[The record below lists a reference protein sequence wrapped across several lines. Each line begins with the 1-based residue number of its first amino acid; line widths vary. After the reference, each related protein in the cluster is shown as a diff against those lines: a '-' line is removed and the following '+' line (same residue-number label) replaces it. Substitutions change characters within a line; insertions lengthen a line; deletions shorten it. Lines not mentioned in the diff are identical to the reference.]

1 MSKKNPPSAD
11 YQISPRI
18 LETLAQQQTDSYLA
32 ASRSA
37 ASVVNELE
45 KAKAELLYWQRADPK
60 FIPSEMVIK
69 QDKLF
74 IAESN
79 FEAANNRYLNARGDI
94 YHPSDSVD
102 QPNCSP
108 VDVEDTCDEEVVT
121 SHQSAKPSSKKERRD
136 VLDPVI
142 EYAQNKCKDPFDC
155 AEVWSIFERLA
166 DEEYGPLLA
175 STPEGIKY
183 KKNGT
188 TLLFKRKNLYDWL
201 YRLKSKIADTCK

>member
-37 ASVVNELE
+37 ASVLDELE
-45 KAKAELLYWQRADPK
+45 KAKAELLYWQRADPEFK
-60 FIPSEMVIK
+60 PSEMVIK

-79 FEAANNRYLNARGDI
+79 FEAANNRYLNVLGNI
-94 YHPSDSVD
+94 YHPSDAVD

-108 VDVEDTCDEEVVT
+108 VDVEDTCDEKVDT
-121 SHQSAKPSSKKERRD
+121 SNDAEKPPSKKKRRD
-136 VLDPVI
+136 ALDPVI
-142 EYAQNKCKDPFDC
+142 EHVQKKCIDPFDF
-155 AEVWSIFERLA
+155 AEVWNYFERLA
-166 DEEYGPLLA
+166 DDEFEPLLA
-175 STPEGIKY
+175 ATDKGIKY
-183 KKNGT
+183 KKNGKT
-188 TLLFKRKNLYDWL
+188 SILTRRALHN
-201 YRLKSKIADTCK
+201 RLSRIKTKDV